1 MVLIVG
7 LGNPGKSYEFTR
19 HNIGFRIVDKIADSF
34 EKKKIY
40 RKFNSSAAESTY
52 NRKKIILLKP
62 QTFMNNSGAAVA
74 LCCKFF
80 GKRINSILVIHDDID
95 IESGEIKMKSGGN
108 TGGHKGLESIV
119 KKLKNYDFDR
129 LRFGV
134 GRPHGRQ
141 DPADY
146 VLDEFRKS
154 EREEV
159 EIGIM
164 RSLNMVRDYLKEG
177 IEYTMNKYN

>member
-19 HNIGFRIVDKIADSF
+19 HNIGFRIVDKIAGSL

-40 RKFNSSAAESTY
+40 RKFDSSVTESIY

-62 QTFMNNSGAAVA
+62 QTFMNNSGTAVD
-74 LCCKFF
+74 LCCRFF
-80 GKRINSILVIHDDID
+80 GKKINSILVIHDDID
-95 IESGEIKMKSGGN
+95 IDFGEIKMKSGGN

-119 KKLKNYDFDR
+119 EKIQDHDFDR

-164 RSLNMVRDYLKEG
+164 RSLDIVRDYLKEG

>member
-7 LGNPGKSYEFTR
+7 LGNPGKRYEFTR
-19 HNIGFRIVDKIADSF
+19 HNIGFKIADKIADSL

-40 RKFNSSAAESTY
+40 RKFDSSVAESSY

-62 QTFMNNSGAAVA
+62 QTFMNNSGAAVS
-74 LCCKFF
+74 LCCRFF
-80 GKRINSILVIHDDID
+80 GKKISSILVIHDDID
-95 IESGEIKMKSGGN
+95 IDFGQIKLKAGGN
-108 TGGHKGLESIV
+108 TGGHKGLESIAD
-119 KKLKNYDFDR
+119 KLGNHDFDR

-134 GRPHGRQ
+134 GRPPGRQ

-146 VLDEFRKS
+146 VLDEFKKNES
-154 EREEV
+154 EEV

-164 RSLNMVRDYLKEG
+164 RSLDMVADYLKEG
-177 IEYTMNKYN
+177 IECAMNKYN

>member
-7 LGNPGKSYEFTR
+7 LGNPGKSYKFTR

-40 RKFNSSAAESTY
+40 RKFSSSVTETTY

-62 QTFMNNSGAAVA
+62 QTFMNNSGTAVA
-74 LCCKFF
+74 LCCRFF
-80 GKRINSILVIHDDID
+80 GKKINSILVIHDDID
-95 IESGEIKMKSGGN
+95 IEFGEIKMKSGGN
-108 TGGHKGLESIV
+108 TGRHKGLESIAE
-119 KKLKNYDFDR
+119 KLQSYDFDR
-129 LRFGV
+129 LRFGA
-134 GRPHGRQ
+134 GRPQGRQ

-146 VLDEFRKS
+146 VLDEFRKN

-159 EIGIM
+159 EIDIMKSLGI
-164 RSLNMVRDYLKEG
+164 VRDYLEEG